1 MSQVPSEDRRK
12 FIFAF
17 SGPAVSENGHDY
29 PGMLEFFAQKYL
41 KWKLEESHCVP
52 TTATIQIGGKPS
64 QMSDRSDNSSPNTS
78 TMKPKESVPVGHNQV
93 SVDTPLY
100 ADTILPVSPRPAA
113 SKPPSLT
120 VETLLEHLAK
130 WLDKV
135 EVTPILN
142 GFAVKPRHFLLRET
156 WQAIDDALRTI
167 GAKWIPQAK
176 GVGSWQVPS

>member
-1 MSQVPSEDRRK
+1 MSQPPSEERRK
-12 FIFAF
+12 FVFVFTGPVVDEKGIRCEDIM
-17 SGPAVSENGHDY
+17 SGLTGLAKFTFG
-29 PGMLEFFAQKYL
+29 
-41 KWKLEESHCVP
+41 WKVEESHCVP

-64 QMSDRSDNSSPNTS
+64 QIPTVVAKSSPNTS
-78 TMKPKESVPVGHNQV
+78 AGKTQQ
-93 SVDTPLY
+93 
-100 ADTILPVSPRPAA
+100 SPTA

-120 VETLLEHLAK
+120 VEIVRERLAK

-135 EVTPILN
+135 EVTPTLN

-176 GVGSWQVPS
+176 GVGSWIVPS